1 MTTYHP
7 PPQPPYTQP
16 QQLPEGCLT
25 ALTEIK
31 LKSGLQLVL
40 RCEGKPDVP
49 IPDNDTS
56 KIPDLIG
63 QQR

>member
-7 PPQPPYTQP
+7 PPQLPYVQP
-16 QQLPEGCLT
+16 QQLPQGCRSVMT
-25 ALTEIK
+25 QTK

-49 IPDNDTS
+49 IPDNDPS
-56 KIPDLIG
+56 KIPDLLR
-63 QQR
+63 QQ